1 MVQQL
6 AAGNKAPDFTL
17 QDQDGKTRTPHD
29 VAKLVLYFY
38 PKDFT
43 PGCTVQIGDF
53 TKEYAGFR
61 AKGYEIYGVSPDSQE
76 SHKKFC
82 DAFHA
87 PYPLLSDPDAQTAK
101 AYGAWGNKGA
111 FGEGLLRSTFVIE
124 SGVITRVQYR
134 VNPVSHAHDL
144 LQSLL

>member
-6 AAGNKAPDFTL
+6 NVGDAAPDFTI
-17 QDQDGKTRTPHD
+17 QDQDGKNRTPND
-29 VAKLVLYFY
+29 VPKLVLYFY

-53 TKEYAGFR
+53 SKEYAGFK
-61 AKGYEIYGVSPDSQE
+61 AKGYEIYGVSPDSVE

-87 PYPLLSDPDAQTAK
+87 SYPLLSDPDAGVAK
-101 AYGAWGNKGA
+101 RYGAWGNKGA

-124 SGVITRVQYR
+124 KGVITRVHYR

>member
-1 MVQQL
+1 MTQL
-6 AAGNKAPDFTL
+6 NVGDQAPDFKL
-17 QDQDGKTRTPHD
+17 QDQDGKPRTPADHE
-29 VAKLVLYFY
+29 KLVFYFY

-53 TKEYAGFR
+53 SKEYAAFK
-61 AKGYEIYGVSPDSQE
+61 AKGYEIYGVSPDSVE

-82 DAFHA
+82 DAFKA
-87 PYPLLSDPDAQTAK
+87 PYPILSDPDALVAK

-111 FGEGLLRSTFVIE
+111 FGVGLLRSTFVIE
-124 SGVITRVQYR
+124 NGVIRQAHYR

-144 LQSLL
+144 LRSL